1 MSENWTEWTI
11 YGVCETGEGDGMFVP
26 LDHPM
31 VSTIVLQT
39 PGLGGWRLNA
49 DRLGWVDLEMAN
61 ERWKEQ
67 LKQARLLASAPELL
81 EALRGLLERVNW
93 GRTQL
98 DPDDAGSHG
107 LEWVIDFPTDAT
119 HDGLANC
126 DAMAKARAAISRA
139 TDPGVSVEA
148 TNMPGPDGRGYHLVP
163 SEWEG
168 AFEGRQQPFPPSRE
182 GGE

>member
-1 MSENWTEWTI
+1 MSEKWTI
-11 YGVCETGEGDGMFVP
+11 YGLCTLGDSGLSVP

-31 VSTIVLQT
+31 VTTIVLHS
-39 PGLGGWRLNA
+39 PGGGWQLNE
-49 DRLGWVDLEMAN
+49 DRLGYESRENANKDWV
-61 ERWKEQ
+61 KQ
-67 LKQARLLASAPELL
+67 LKQARLLASAPDLL
-81 EALRGLLERVNW
+81 EALQGLLAKCED
-93 GRTQL
+93 L
-98 DPDDAGSHG
+98 G
-107 LEWVIDFPTDAT
+107 LAADVT
-119 HDGLANC
+119 HDLLTQPVRRWLANC

-163 SEWEG
+163 AEWEG